1 MVMMITFLFLCFTQG
16 SQIVSVATMVHNV
29 KILPITQLDLSL
41 DVVINFL
48 KCFPCLEK
56 LYIKVTKLT
65 PSHPIYSLATYLAVW
80 REWEGAFAKV

>member
-1 MVMMITFLFLCFTQG
+1 MMITFLFLCFTQG

-29 KILPITQLDLSL
+29 KILAITQLDLSL

-56 LYIKVTKLT
+56 LNIQVSTLFICINYFVTQ
-65 PSHPIYSLATYLAVW
+65 YSIDTCSRVDCHY
-80 REWEGAFAKV
+80 F

>member
-1 MVMMITFLFLCFTQG
+1 LVMMITFLFLCFTQG

-29 KILPITQLDLSL
+29 KILAITQLDLSL

-80 REWEGAFAKV
+80 GEWEGGFAKV